1 MAENMRPMSGE
12 GSRIGGTANKTNSG
26 VNNTVGML
34 GTAGRVAG
42 VACVGISVLNVATA
56 EDKSQAV
63 ATEGGD
69 LVGAVVGGEIGAA
82 IGVWFTEFKYS
93 NESEFCFIDNFIFVN
108 ENYSKFKSLLEA
120 NFLFYPLVKEW
131 EN

>member
-1 MAENMRPMSGE
+1 
-12 GSRIGGTANKTNSG
+12 
-26 VNNTVGML
+26 ML